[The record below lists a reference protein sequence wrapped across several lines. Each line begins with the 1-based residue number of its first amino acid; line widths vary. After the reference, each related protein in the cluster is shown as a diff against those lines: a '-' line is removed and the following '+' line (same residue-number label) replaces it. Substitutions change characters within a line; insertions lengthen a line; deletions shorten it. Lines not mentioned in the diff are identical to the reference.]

1 MTELEVTDSY
11 LGLEQDVKGCQ
22 SEEPY
27 LNCTTKHY
35 IENILVGC
43 GCLPFNIR
51 QGESKQVFN
60 EISII

>member
-11 LGLEQDVKGCQ
+11 LGLEQDIKGCQ
-22 SEEPY
+22 NEEPY

-51 QGESKQVFN
+51 QGESK
-60 EISII
+60 